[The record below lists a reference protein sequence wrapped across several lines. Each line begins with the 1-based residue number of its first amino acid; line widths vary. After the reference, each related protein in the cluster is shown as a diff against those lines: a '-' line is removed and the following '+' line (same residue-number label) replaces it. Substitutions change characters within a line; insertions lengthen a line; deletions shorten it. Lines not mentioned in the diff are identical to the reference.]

1 MQILWNHQSIIY
13 IQRLFGESWNWFF
26 QAVTQLGSG
35 TTVALVFAL
44 AFWIKGRRFAYSLLG
59 AVVVLQIINVLIWSI
74 FYVPRPQHPDIF
86 VYKQLNISS
95 FPSGHTGTAIV
106 LWGNLTIFGYMPAAV
121 TVCIVLLVMLSRL
134 YLGVHYLADLL
145 GGIGTG
151 LIMLVVYQRLSPLL
165 VHFFSGRTFK
175 FLLIL
180 CLSIPVVV
188 FPFTDAFP
196 EGWEVFGAAV
206 GAAIGVPLEYWYIRY
221 HPINISRRKQTLK
234 IAIGLGV
241 LVALIAVSRLISSSE
256 FPRDPITFALVTLW
270 ITFLAPGL
278 FARMGLSINLGDR
291 LQ

>member
-1 MQILWNHQSIIY
+1 MEILWNHQPITF
-13 IQRLFGESWNWFF
+13 IQRLFGDSWSWFF
-26 QAVTQLGSG
+26 EAVTQLGSG
-35 TTVALVFAL
+35 TIVAVVFAL

-59 AVVVLQIINVLIWSI
+59 AVVLLQAINVIIWSM

-86 VYKQLNISS
+86 VYKQLDISS
-95 FPSGHTGTAIV
+95 FPSRHTGTAIV
-106 LWGNLTIFGYMPAAV
+106 LWGNLTTFGYMPAAI

-165 VHFFSGRTFK
+165 VHFFSGRTFR
-175 FLLIL
+175 FFLIL
-180 CLSIPVVV
+180 CLSMPLAV
-188 FPFTDAFP
+188 FPFSDYFS

-206 GAAIGVPLEYWYIRY
+206 GAAIGVPLEYWYIQY
-221 HPINISRRKQTLK
+221 HPINISRRKQTSK
-234 IAIGLGV
+234 VAIGLGM

-256 FPRDPITFALVTLW
+256 FPRDPITFALVAIW

>member
-1 MQILWNHQSIIY
+1 MEILWNHQPIII
-13 IQRLFGESWNWFF
+13 IQRWFGDSWSWFF
-26 QAVTQLGSG
+26 EAVTQLGSG
-35 TTVALVFAL
+35 TTVALIFAL
-44 AFWIKGRRFAYSLLG
+44 AFWINGRRFAYSLLG

-86 VYKQLNISS
+86 VYKQLDISS

-106 LWGNLTIFGYMPAAV
+106 LWGNLTTFGYMPAAV

-145 GGIGTG
+145 GGTVTG
-151 LIMLVVYQRLSPLL
+151 LIMLVVYQRLLPLL

-180 CLSIPVVV
+180 CLSIPLVV
-188 FPFTDAFP
+188 FPFADSFP

-221 HPINISRRKQTLK
+221 HPINISRRKQMLK

-241 LVALIAVSRLISSSE
+241 LMALIAVSRLISSSE
-256 FPRDPITFALVTLW
+256 FPRDLITFALVGLW

-278 FARMGLSINLGDR
+278 FTRMGLSINLGDR